1 METCLIVSQFQKSIT
16 YLSEILAETRVT
28 RILSVSNAQEARRQ
42 VINEQFDLCI
52 INCPLPDE
60 FGDGLAM
67 DIAENG
73 YTEVLLIVNAEIFDE
88 ISHKVEDFGVITI
101 SKPMNRALLWNAL
114 KVAIAAH
121 KKVVNIKD
129 ENKKLLK
136 KIEDIKVV
144 DRAKCILVS
153 RTTMT
158 EAEAHRYIEK
168 QAMDTRQTRREIAER
183 IIRTYEN

>member
-1 METCLIVSQFQKSIT
+1 METCLIVSQYPKSIS
-16 YLSEILAETRVT
+16 YLTEILAEAQVT
-28 RILSVSNAQEARRQ
+28 RIATASNAQEARRQ
-42 VINEQFDLCI
+42 VINNQYDLCI

-73 YTEVLLIVNAEIFDE
+73 YTEVLLIVSTELFDE
-88 ISHKVEDFGVITI
+88 ISHKVENYGVITI
-101 SKPMNRALLWNAL
+101 SKPMNRALFWNAL
-114 KVAIAAH
+114 KVAMATH
-121 KKVVNIKD
+121 KKLVSIQD
-129 ENKKLLK
+129 ENKKLIK
-136 KIEDIKVV
+136 KIEDIKVI

-153 RTTMT
+153 RTNMS